1 VRLAAGPYLT
11 IMPKNR
17 LAREGFS
24 TRFWQKAYES
34 LPPHVRE
41 RHAFDLRAAE
51 RWELRLAAAV
61 EPWSRAVAAAGRLVH
76 APRPTH

>member
-1 VRLAAGPYLT
+1 
-11 IMPKNR
+11 MPKNR
-17 LAREGFS
+17 LMREEFR

-34 LPPHVRE
+34 LPPHVRN

-61 EPWSRAVAAAGRLVH
+61 EVWSRAVAAAGKLLH
-76 APRPTH
+76 APRLTH